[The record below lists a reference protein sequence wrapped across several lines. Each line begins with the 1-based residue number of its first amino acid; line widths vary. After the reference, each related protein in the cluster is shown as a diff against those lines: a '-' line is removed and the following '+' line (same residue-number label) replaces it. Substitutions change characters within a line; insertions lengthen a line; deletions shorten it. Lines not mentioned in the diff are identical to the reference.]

1 MLLFQKSSIN
11 ERNETKRNKEK
22 SKFKQHEGKED
33 GKIDGTDKESND
45 NDDDDDVHGEEKPG
59 NEINAIKNK

>member
-1 MLLFQKSSIN
+1 MLCSFSKSLQLTK
-11 ERNETKRNKEK
+11 ETKRNKEK